1 MDNSWKGKLKMKKY
15 LVFLYLFIAAVCFC
29 LPSNK
34 EWQCIRIE
42 QKSMEVVEN
51 EQVELKKLE
60 QDIRNAYKNETI
72 TIKELYS
79 VKADLKS
86 KNYSENIYEELRYI
100 NIKKSGF
107 FIIDRR
113 FTLPKHTFVVSI
125 KFKVE

>member
-1 MDNSWKGKLKMKKY
+1 MDNRWKGKLKMKKY

-29 LPSNK
+29 LPSSK

-42 QKSMEVVEN
+42 QKNTEVVEN
-51 EQVELKKLE
+51 EQSELKKLE
-60 QDIRNAYKNETI
+60 QDIRNVYKDETV
-72 TIKELYS
+72 TIEESYS

-100 NIKKSGF
+100 NIKKSGL

-113 FTLPKHTFVVSI
+113 FTLPKHTFVISI

>member
-1 MDNSWKGKLKMKKY
+1 MKKY
-15 LVFLYLFIAAVCFC
+15 LIFLYLFIATVCFC
-29 LPSNK
+29 LPLNK

-42 QKSMEVVEN
+42 QKNTEVVRN

-60 QDIRNAYKNETI
+60 QDIRNAYKDETI
-72 TIKELYS
+72 TIEELYS
-79 VKADLKS
+79 IKTDLKS
-86 KNYSENIYEELRYI
+86 KNCYENIYEELKYI
-100 NIKKSGF
+100 NIKKSGL

>member
-34 EWQCIRIE
+34 EWQRIRIE

-51 EQVELKKLE
+51 EQIELKKLE
-60 QDIRNAYKNETI
+60 QDIRNAYKDETI
-72 TIKELYS
+72 TIEELYS
-79 VKADLKS
+79 VKADLK
-86 KNYSENIYEELRYI
+86 NNNCSENIYEELKYI
-100 NIKKSGF
+100 NIKKSGL

-113 FTLPKHTFVVSI
+113 FTLPKHTFIVSI

>member
-1 MDNSWKGKLKMKKY
+1 MKKY

-29 LPSNK
+29 LPSSK

-42 QKSMEVVEN
+42 QKNTEVVEN
-51 EQVELKKLE
+51 EQIELKKLE
-60 QDIRNAYKNETI
+60 QDIRNAYKDEII

-79 VKADLKS
+79 IKADLKS
-86 KNYSENIYEELRYI
+86 KKCSNNMYEELKYV
-100 NIKKSGF
+100 NIKKAGL

-113 FTLPKHTFVVSI
+113 FILSKYTFIVSI